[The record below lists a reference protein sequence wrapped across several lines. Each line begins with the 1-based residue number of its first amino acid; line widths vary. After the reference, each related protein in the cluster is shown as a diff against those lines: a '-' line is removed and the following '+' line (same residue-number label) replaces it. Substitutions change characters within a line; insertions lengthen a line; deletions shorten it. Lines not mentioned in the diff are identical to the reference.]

1 MAKVIPV
8 FKIGNPTIINNYRPI
23 SLLPVVSKVM
33 EKILANQVSSYFE
46 SKKLFVNNQYGFRD
60 GHSTEYAALELVDR
74 IITKMDNNEVPI
86 SIFLD
91 LSKAFD
97 TLNHK
102 ILLNKLKYYG
112 IEGVPLQLFK
122 SYLTNRTQFVEIDD
136 IKSDTLH
143 IATGVPQGS
152 ILGPLLFIIYINDF
166 SESSQVFNFISYADD
181 TTLLS
186 SLSNF
191 VNAQNADSDLLIN
204 KELFKIN
211 EWLVINKLSL
221 NIAKSKFMVFHMHR
235 KHIEAPAPK
244 INNIIIEKV
253 NEFNFL
259 GLTLDTHLNWKK
271 HSEHISNRCA
281 RIIGI
286 LNRLKQ
292 ELPLRIKIMLYNKLL
307 VPQIN
312 YCLTIWGFQCERIN
326 KLQKKAIRIITRSK
340 YNEHTSPLFKTMNLL
355 TVKDMQALQ
364 ELKFY
369 YKFIHN
375 KLPAYLQHWQL
386 ITNINIHNHNTRRQ
400 HEIHIVGIKH
410 SFAKR
415 SLKHH
420 LPITL
425 NDTPQIVKDKLYTH
439 SLRGFVNYA
448 KYNFINKY
456 HNSCAIVNC
465 YVCMR
470 N

>member
-1 MAKVIPV
+1 
-8 FKIGNPTIINNYRPI
+8 
-23 SLLPVVSKVM
+23 
-33 EKILANQVSSYFE
+33 
-46 SKKLFVNNQYGFRD
+46 
-60 GHSTEYAALELVDR
+60 
-74 IITKMDNNEVPI
+74 
-86 SIFLD
+86 
-91 LSKAFD
+91 
-97 TLNHK
+97 
-102 ILLNKLKYYG
+102 
-112 IEGVPLQLFK
+112 
-122 SYLTNRTQFVEIDD
+122 
-136 IKSDTLH
+136 
-143 IATGVPQGS
+143 
-152 ILGPLLFIIYINDF
+152 
-166 SESSQVFNFISYADD
+166 
-181 TTLLS
+181 
-186 SLSNF
+186 
-191 VNAQNADSDLLIN
+191 
-204 KELFKIN
+204 
-211 EWLVINKLSL
+211 
-221 NIAKSKFMVFHMHR
+221 MHR

-292 ELPLRIKIMLYNKLL
+292 ELPLRIKIMLYNTLL

-326 KLQKKAIRIITRSK
+326 KFQKKAIRIITQSK

-355 TVKDMQALQ
+355 RFKDMQSLQ

-369 YKFIHN
+369 YKFIDN

-386 ITNINIHNHNTRRQ
+386 ITNINIHNHKTSRQ

-415 SLKHH
+415 SLKHN
-420 LPITL
+420 LPIPL
-425 NDTPQIVKDKLYTH
+425 NDNPQIVKDKLYTH
-439 SLRGFVNYA
+439 SLQGFVNYA

-456 HNSCAIVNC
+456 QNSCAIVNC
-465 YVCMR
+465 YICMR